1 MKRFIVLFS
10 IFLCLALIGIKL
22 KPTFAVTTTNNLT
35 EGIYGLSDFNPS
47 KNGIYSVSNTS
58 RMDSITIIITNEN
71 QAILQVIRLSPG
83 SEKHNTVPILPEY
96 RVVLLGKGEVFV
108 NPVELT

>member
-1 MKRFIVLFS
+1 MKKFIVLFS
-10 IFLCLALIGIKL
+10 IFLCLTFIGIKS
-22 KPTFAVTTTNNLT
+22 KPAFAVTTNNLT
-35 EGIYGLSDFNPS
+35 EGIYKLSDFNPS

-58 RMDSITIIITNEN
+58 RVDSITIIITNEN
-71 QAILQVIRLSPG
+71 QAILQVIRLSPE